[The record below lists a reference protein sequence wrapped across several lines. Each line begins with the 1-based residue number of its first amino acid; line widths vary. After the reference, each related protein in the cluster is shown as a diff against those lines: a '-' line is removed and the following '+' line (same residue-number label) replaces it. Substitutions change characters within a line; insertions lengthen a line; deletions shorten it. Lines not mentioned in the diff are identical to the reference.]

1 MDPFEVRMQ
10 FLGLLRKLNATQQSI
25 QKVVSYAHKYFAKCG
40 EDLWECVMEECQKGS
55 INHRIN
61 ILYFLDSLC
70 ETSLLAKTYQ
80 PPQPVESSSQAKQAN
95 NAFYVDYVAR
105 DLAQIVECVVPV
117 GRQGLPNLTST
128 KQILQNWRAKRVI
141 DPQKVDDVMQILSTR
156 QSQATESSGT
166 GPTAANK
173 STEPHLS
180 RGDVVKRIEEDRE
193 RHKRLREK
201 RWVQTQAQSSA
212 GAPGQAIAYNPS
224 ALASFLPL
232 SDAENAEVALD
243 IEFENEWE
251 TTSDWN
257 EDDVEVVV
265 EEREVCYPHLRRGGS
280 GGLGLADDGGGEEPM
295 DLS

>member
-10 FLGLLRKLNATQQSI
+10 FLGLLRKLNATQLSI
-25 QKVVSYAHKYFAKCG
+25 QKVVSYALKYFAKCG
-40 EDLWECVMEECQKGS
+40 EDLWECIMEECQKGS

-70 ETSLLAKTYQ
+70 ETSLLAKAHQ
-80 PPQPVESSSQAKQAN
+80 PPPPVESSSQAKQASH
-95 NAFYVDYVAR
+95 AFYVDYVAR

-128 KQILQNWRAKRVI
+128 RQILQNWRTKRVI
-141 DPQKVDDVMQILSTR
+141 DPQRIDEVMQMLATR
-156 QSQATESSGT
+156 QSQATEPSGSSS
-166 GPTAANK
+166 TAANK
-173 STEPHLS
+173 NAEHHLS
-180 RGDVVKRIEEDRE
+180 RGDVVKRMEEDRE

-201 RWVQTQAQSSA
+201 RWVQTQAQSST
-212 GAPGQAIAYNPS
+212 APGQGIPYNPYG
-224 ALASFLPL
+224 LASFLPL
-232 SDAENAEVALD
+232 SDAENADVALD

-257 EDDVEVVV
+257 EDDIEVVM
-265 EEREVCYPHLRRGGS
+265 EEREVCYPHLRRKRS
-280 GGLGLADDGGGEEPM
+280 GASGLTDDDGGEEPM